1 MFEPKVVAVGA
12 SIGFVLSFLTGLLS
26 GAAFGVVFVRALVMA
41 FFFGGILVLAKGAI
55 MRFLPE
61 LFSANSQETQAQPDI
76 GTAVDITID
85 GSDSVH
91 TAFSGK
97 DEDSSAGMVPDFL
110 SGVTETTPSGEVSDL
125 ESHEFVPMYTAGSM
139 NPPSV
144 GRPDSRFV
152 GSAPADDKPSPIG
165 TAGKPAAPS
174 PKAVMGGLD
183 VLPDIQD
190 FVPQISESGSEADSI
205 NDDSG
210 GFSGGVEGMGSF
222 KESDIKTSGVESELM
237 AKAIR
242 TILTREG

>member
-12 SIGFVLSFLTGLLS
+12 SIGFALSFLTGLLS

-41 FFFGGILVLAKGAI
+41 VFFGGILMLAKGVI

-61 LFSANSQETQAQPDI
+61 LFSVNSQETRAQPDI

-85 GSDSVH
+85 GADSDHS
-91 TAFSGK
+91 AFSGK
-97 DEDSSAGMVPDFL
+97 DEETSAGMVPDFL
-110 SGVTETTPSGEVSDL
+110 AGAADTKSSGGLAEL

-144 GRPDSRFV
+144 DRPDSKSV
-152 GSAPADDKPSPIG
+152 GSATADDKPSPIG
-165 TAGKPAAPS
+165 TAVKPAAPA

-190 FVPQISESGSEADSI
+190 FVPQISESGPDADSI